1 MGGRRLD
8 ARLWVQRGELF
19 HAEPRDQIR
28 ECLVLDDDRDASQWR
43 SFFLP
48 SCDRGVPALGEG
60 LVARLVIRGVFGI
73 ELGQAR
79 RERPRNASDIAR
91 IGLDVWI
98 AGRMDVALRTIQAR
112 RFVQYRNE

>member
-8 ARLWVQRGELF
+8 ARLRFQRGDLF
-19 HAEPRDQIR
+19 YGEPRDQIR
-28 ECLVLDDDRDASQWR
+28 ESLVLYDDRDASQGS
-43 SFFLP
+43 SFYLP

-73 ELGQAR
+73 ELGGAR
-79 RERPRNASDIAR
+79 RKRSRNASDVAR

-98 AGRMDVALRTIQAR
+98 ASRMHVSLRP
-112 RFVQYRNE
+112 